1 MSLFSIP
8 LSIKLTWVEDKL
20 PEAAAPLTDLAIDS
34 MGGWTMMNPI
44 YTEAEL
50 DTVKVV
56 NRAPVTL
63 SDKAAHGVVKLLR

>member
-1 MSLFSIP
+1 
-8 LSIKLTWVEDKL
+8 
-20 PEAAAPLTDLAIDS
+20 

-56 NRAPVTL
+56 NRAPVTF